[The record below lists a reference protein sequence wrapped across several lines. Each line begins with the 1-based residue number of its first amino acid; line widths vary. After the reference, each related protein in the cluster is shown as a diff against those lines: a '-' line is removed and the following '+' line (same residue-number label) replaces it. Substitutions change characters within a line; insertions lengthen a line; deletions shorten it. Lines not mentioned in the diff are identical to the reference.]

1 MNMSQEHLDALSNE
15 EEEDSYQGL
24 TAREEAD
31 LERLMQQC
39 DFTIV
44 DAEAFT
50 ERLSREVTAMDASNI
65 QAIMASEARVS
76 TLMNVI
82 QVALDE
88 TLKLENRIEHY
99 QNQLRNVR
107 DTVFQV
113 ERKESIVQVQ
123 TENAIKLKVELENLV
138 SKMDFPRE
146 MEYILSD
153 GDLTSD
159 EGIESCIRAAN
170 ALNEC
175 LSADINPVLTDL
187 PAVAEQKQH
196 LMQLQSRFGYRIA
209 NHVVAV
215 LMFFVTE
222 YGDNNLQLIN
232 SADLVLPNHSLFYGN
247 LLSYTPLLKWCKK
260 SHKQSFDRMFEQ
272 YVSIMKGQYQ
282 REIQMFFDYIREK
295 MTAGKGSIA
304 GSQGENSSVGTG
316 SRRTRSSS
324 IQGGSDFLDTI
335 SSKSSEISLSEWED
349 FDSLIDRMLSAID
362 PVCLG
367 EQQFCIEFF
376 DFAPAS
382 IPTQQVAPPPQKL
395 HRRRGSHQ
403 SPSKSSSPSPSHQ
416 SNQSRG
422 SSDLNDPK
430 KTEEL
435 RVMMTEIF
443 ETLEVELEKFTS
455 HYNQLDGVYSM
466 YIMVR
471 LTQHVLS
478 AQDTGCFLVKVY
490 GKILILVKRNFDSFM
505 ESQRRAIEEAKAP
518 KRPKCGVLP
527 FIKKFEALAK
537 QAELVFKQAGTRRA
551 DIDRWYV
558 VLVRCMF
565 DAIARVAVEHGKT
578 PAEMVRIENNHALL
592 DVLRGLKIP
601 CLKNEL
607 ADAKAHYDEAVKDY
621 VSRYFGRP
629 LEKLSTFFE
638 GVQQKM
644 AQGVMAEEVS
654 FQLAYSKAELR
665 KVIKDCGLRE
675 VKRGLEEMYRKVEKH
690 AFEPESTLIQVIW
703 RSMQEEFLS
712 QYKSIT
718 EMIDKCYP
726 DSNITLGF
734 TVNDVLNVF
743 SEIARSH

>member
-1 MNMSQEHLDALSNE
+1 MSNHNE
-15 EEEDSYQGL
+15 EDDESFPGL

-31 LERLMQQC
+31 LERLMEQC

-50 ERLSREVTAMDASNI
+50 EKLSREVSEMDASNI
-65 QAIMASEARVS
+65 QSLMASEARVAN
-76 TLMNVI
+76 LMSII

-88 TLKLENRIEHY
+88 TSKLESRVEHY

-113 ERKESIVQVQ
+113 ERKETLVQVQ
-123 TENAIKLKVELENLV
+123 ADNTIKLKDELELLI
-138 SKMDFPRE
+138 SKLDFPRE
-146 MEYILSD
+146 QEYILSD

-159 EGIESCIRAAN
+159 EGIDACIKAAN
-170 ALNEC
+170 VLNQC
-175 LSADINPVLTDL
+175 LNADINPVLCNL
-187 PAVAEQKQH
+187 AAVTEQKQM
-196 LMQLQSRFGYRIA
+196 LMQIQTRFGNRIA
-209 NHVVAV
+209 NHVIAV
-215 LMFFVTE
+215 LIFFVNE

-260 SHKQSFDRMFEQ
+260 SHKQSFDRIFEQ

-282 REIQMFFDYIREK
+282 REIQMFFEYIRDK
-295 MTAGKGSIA
+295 MTAGKGSTT

-324 IQGGSDFLDTI
+324 IQGTSDFLDTI

-349 FDSLIDRMLSAID
+349 FDNLIDRMLSAID

-382 IPTQQVAPPPQKL
+382 IPLQQAPTQSQKMS
-395 HRRRGSHQ
+395 RRRGSHH

-443 ETLEVELEKFTS
+443 EILELELEKFTS
-455 HYNQLDGVYSM
+455 YYNQLDGVYSM

-505 ESQRRAIEEAKAP
+505 ENQKRGIEEAKAP

-537 QAELVFKQAGTRRA
+537 QAELVFKQAGTRRT

-558 VLVRCMF
+558 VLVRCIF
-565 DAIARVAVEHGKT
+565 DAINRIAVEHTKT
-578 PAEMVRIENNHALL
+578 PAEMIRIENNHALL
-592 DVLRGLKIP
+592 DVLRALKIP

-607 ADAKAHYDEAVKDY
+607 TEAKVRYDDAVKDY
-621 VSRYFGRP
+621 VGRYFGRP
-629 LEKLSTFFE
+629 LEKLNIFFD

-644 AQGVMAEEVS
+644 SQGVRAEEIS
-654 FQLAYSKAELR
+654 FQLAYSKAELK
-665 KVIKDCGLRE
+665 KVIRDCSLRE
-675 VKRGLEEMYRKVEKH
+675 VKRGLEDMYRRVEKH
-690 AFEPESTLIQVIW
+690 AFEAESTLIQVIW
-703 RSMQEEFLS
+703 RSMQEEFLV
-712 QYKSIT
+712 QYKGIT
-718 EMIDKCYP
+718 ELMQRCYP
-726 DSNITLGF
+726 DSSLTLAFG
-734 TVNDVLNVF
+734 VNDVLNVF